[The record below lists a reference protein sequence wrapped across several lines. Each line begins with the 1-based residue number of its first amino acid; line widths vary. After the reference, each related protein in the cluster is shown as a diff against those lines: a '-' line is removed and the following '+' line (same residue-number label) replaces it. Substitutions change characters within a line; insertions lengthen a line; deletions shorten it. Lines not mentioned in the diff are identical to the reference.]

1 MPRLQRRNFTD
12 SEEIRKFPNGELRL
26 VTLDDTVFG
35 KFLLQ
40 PGWKWSRDVKPI
52 AGTKDCQHR
61 HVGFVVSGQLH
72 VVMNDGATMDFV
84 AGDTYEIPPGH
95 DAWVVGDTPYHGVEF
110 SGARTF
116 ARSPFEIGGGVI
128 ATLLFTDIVG
138 STARL
143 SQEGDTRWRAML
155 LEHNAAMRTEL
166 DRHRGRELKTTGDG
180 FLAAFDSA
188 LRAVRCAQAMVA
200 ASRAGGL
207 QIRAGCHTGEVELV
221 QGDVFGV
228 AVHAAARVLALAGD
242 SEVLVSWT
250 TRDLLAGS
258 NVRLESRGHHAL
270 KGLEG
275 EREMFRVLD

>member
-1 MPRLQRRNFTD
+1 MPRLQRRSFVN
-12 SEEIRKFPNGELRL
+12 SEEIRKFSNGELRL

-35 KFLLQ
+35 QFLLQ
-40 PGWKWSRDVKPI
+40 PGWRWSQDVRPI
-52 AGTKDCQHR
+52 AGTTQCEHR
-61 HVGFVVSGQLH
+61 HIGFVVSGQLH

-116 ARSPFEIGGGVI
+116 ARSPFDLGGGVI
-128 ATLLFTDIVG
+128 ATLLFTDIIG

-143 SQEGDTRWRAML
+143 TQAGDTRWRAML
-155 LEHNAAMRTEL
+155 LEHNSAMRTEL

-200 ASRAGGL
+200 AVRVIGL
-207 QIRAGCHTGEVELV
+207 EIRAGCHTGEIEIVH
-221 QGDVFGV
+221 GDAHGV
-228 AVHAAARVLALAGD
+228 AVHAAARVLSLAGD

-275 EREMFRVLD
+275 EREIFRVLS